1 MPYQLSESS
10 KKLLQQKYP
19 ELYASWCENKY
30 IIRTPDHTDG
40 ISDISD
46 LNRRQAR
53 IKQLDLRIEHECE
66 LVFINDDNG
75 DSFSITIFMLEAY
88 AVFRKQH
95 TRDEDYCS
103 ARLIQYAMSV
113 GDFLKTSLKIHGAH
127 DATHTA
133 QPTNATHTAQPTN
146 ATHTAQLTRSTNAP
160 NAQPKQLDD
169 ATIAANTEDL
179 KDATADAD
187 AKYYQKQKT
196 ALIAKVMKLSTNAIN
211 AKHIL
216 GCTANKSIH
225 YFDHLIKSQF
235 VKMHRG
241 DFRAF
246 CNDLIICELYSAQ
259 KTDISH
265 WFNPQMLDHLLHYY
279 VYGVKPDKKY
289 TVHHFD
295 EPKNI
300 PSILEYIYQ
309 KEKTEPTRLLIEQ
322 LNVHLTDKQKE
333 ELQTRYKPLYIKNIE
348 AISQDY
354 PSYALR
360 NIYLDYYTDDL
371 LDQVRDIL
379 RKEKHRHTI
388 PKLKFRE
395 EKRGH
400 RIPWAQV
407 QRSAASQ
414 FCNCDYCI
422 GRANRSK
429 KQKPQIDDFRLRLKT
444 PRSTSQ
450 KIIDSDD
457 D

>member
-66 LVFINDDNG
+66 LVFTNDDNG

-103 ARLIQYAMSV
+103 ARLVQYAMSI

-127 DATHTA
+127 DVATNLPDATRPNQLINAIHTTRPN
-133 QPTNATHTAQPTN
+133 QPA
-146 ATHTAQLTRSTNAP
+146 
-160 NAQPKQLDD
+160 D

-179 KDATADAD
+179 KDSTADAD

-216 GCTANKSIH
+216 GCTTNKSIRH
-225 YFDHLIKSQF
+225 FDHLIKGRF

-241 DFRAF
+241 DFRSF
-246 CNDLIICELYSAQ
+246 CNDLIICGLYSAQ

-279 VYGVKPDKKY
+279 VYGVNPDKKY
-289 TVHHFD
+289 AIHHFD

-309 KEKTEPTRLLIEQ
+309 REKTEPTRLLIEQ
-322 LNVHLTDKQKE
+322 LNTHLTDKQKE

-354 PSYALR
+354 PGYALR
-360 NIYLDYYTDDL
+360 NIYLDYYTGDL
-371 LDQVRDIL
+371 LDQVREIL

-395 EKRGH
+395 EKCGH

-407 QRSAASQ
+407 QRSASSK

-429 KQKPQIDDFRLRLKT
+429 KQKPQSDDFRLRLKD
-444 PRSTSQ
+444 PRNGIPQ
-450 KIIDSDD
+450 KEKIIDSDD
-457 D
+457 E